1 MIPLLFFVLISCT
14 QQPNKDDKLATK
26 DTSKEISNNNNPP
39 KNNTEIIS
47 DDVIDNP
54 KNKSRRKIN
63 KANKNKKHKNKGIKY
78 YATLYEDIFLQY
90 LKGKEGAGEKII
102 KIIDDKNGFAN
113 FIVEDKIYTK
123 QPSSQKAALAIWL
136 DNNKNEFFGVFTYE
150 NDGTNERGEIKNL
163 KFYEN
168 KINATTGND
177 WEDITT
183 QIVPIPAIEALFSK
197 RKPQK
202 TKENEYFNPYLM
214 VIIPQEGTTI
224 RLSQQINIDNQPQ
237 IIGELVFD
245 KKTGKFNLIEK

>member
-14 QQPNKDDKLATK
+14 QQPNKDDKPATK
-26 DTSKEISNNNNPP
+26 DTSKEISNNTHSLEND
-39 KNNTEIIS
+39 TEIVS
-47 DDVIDNP
+47 DDIIDNH
-54 KNKSRRKIN
+54 KNKSRRKTN
-63 KANKNKKHKNKGIKY
+63 KKNKKYKNKGIRY

-136 DNNKNEFFGVFTYE
+136 DDNKKEVFGVFTYE
-150 NDGTNERGEIKNL
+150 NDGTNEHSEIKNL

-168 KINATTGND
+168 KINATTSND
-177 WEDITT
+177 WEDITN
-183 QIVPIPAIEALFSK
+183 QIVPVTAIEELFKK

-202 TKENEYFNPYLM
+202 NKENEYFNPYLM
-214 VIIPQEGTTI
+214 LIIPQEGTTI
-224 RLSQQINIDNQPQ
+224 KLSQQINIDNQPQ

-245 KKTGKFNLIEK
+245 KKTGKFDLIEK